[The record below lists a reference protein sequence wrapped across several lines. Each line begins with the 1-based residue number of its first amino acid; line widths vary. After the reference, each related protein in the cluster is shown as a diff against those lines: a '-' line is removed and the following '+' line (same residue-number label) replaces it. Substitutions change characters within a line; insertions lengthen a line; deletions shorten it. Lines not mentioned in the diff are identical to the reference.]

1 MSVDF
6 DATRRRLIGAA
17 TLTALLSVTRLGHA
31 AGARQIIAVRVW
43 PSSTYTRIT
52 LESPEPLHFKQFTM
66 KNPERLVVD
75 IEGVQLNTVLKSL
88 DSKVGGEDP
97 YIKTARA
104 GQFNP
109 TTVRVVLDL
118 KTQVE
123 PQVFMLPPVAEYKH
137 RLVMDIYPSASNDPL
152 LALLNDYNQGKLDK
166 DMQPPK
172 NDKADKAD
180 KAEKPEKTDKTDKT
194 DKAEKTDKHHG
205 KDNKDNKDSKDS
217 HADSDEPP
225 SKPGKKPSRSNRPI
239 VVVLDPGHGGEDPGA
254 VGPSGAK
261 EKVVVLQIAKRL
273 KRKLEAHPNMRVF
286 LTRDEDVFIPLGV
299 RVAKARKL
307 NADLFVSIHADAF
320 INSSARG
327 SSVFALSEKGAT
339 STAARYLAKTQNEA
353 DLIGG
358 VKFNVKDKYLAH
370 TLFDLTQTATIA
382 DSLKLGKYM
391 LGQLGEINRLHR
403 NEVEQ
408 AGFAVLKAPDI
419 PSVLVETAF
428 ISNPAEEAKLTNS
441 NHQDK
446 IADAMMDGIRQYFA
460 KNPALARV

>member
-1 MSVDF
+1 M
-6 DATRRRLIGAA
+6 
-17 TLTALLSVTRLGHA
+17 GHA
-31 AGARQIIAVRVW
+31 AGARQIVAVRVW

-52 LESPEPLHFKQFTM
+52 LESPEPLRFKHFTM
-66 KNPERLVVD
+66 KDPERLVVD
-75 IEGVQLNTVLKSL
+75 IDGVQLNSALKSL
-88 DSKVGGEDP
+88 DGKVGDDDP

-118 KTQVE
+118 KTKIE
-123 PQVFMLPPVAEYKH
+123 PQVFLLPPVAEYKH
-137 RLVMDIYPSASNDPL
+137 RLVIDLYPSASNDPL
-152 LALLNDYNQGKLDK
+152 LALFNDYNQGKLDDKPAKKPEKTDKHADAQDK
-166 DMQPPK
+166 DK
-172 NDKADKAD
+172 DSKADKHDKADKAD
-180 KAEKPEKTDKTDKT
+180 KSEKTEKADKNAARDS
-194 DKAEKTDKHHG
+194 
-205 KDNKDNKDSKDS
+205 SKDS
-217 HADSDEPP
+217 ADDSAGK
-225 SKPGKKPSRSNRPI
+225 SSGKKSSRNGRPI
-239 VVVLDPGHGGEDPGA
+239 TIVLDPGHGGEDPGA

-261 EKVVVLQIAKRL
+261 EKVVVLQIAKKL
-273 KRKLEAHPNMRVF
+273 KRRIEAQSNMRVF

-299 RVAKARKL
+299 RVAKARKV
-307 NADLFVSIHADAF
+307 NADLFISIHADAF

-339 STAARYLAKTQNEA
+339 STAARYLAKNQNEA

-358 VKFNVKDKYLAH
+358 VKLNVKDKYLAH

-382 DSLKLGKYM
+382 DSLKIGKQM
-391 LGQLGEINRLHR
+391 LRQLGEINRLHR

-441 NHQDK
+441 SHQDK
-446 IADAMMDGIRQYFA
+446 IADALFDGIRQYFA

>member
-31 AGARQIIAVRVW
+31 AGGARQIIAVRVW

-75 IEGVQLNTVLKSL
+75 IEGVQLNSVLKSL

-152 LALLNDYNQGKLDK
+152 LALLNDFNQGKLDK
-166 DMQPPK
+166 DMHPPK
-172 NDKADKAD
+172 NDKGD
-180 KAEKPEKTDKTDKT
+180 KAEKPEKTDKTDKADKP
-194 DKAEKTDKHHG
+194 DKADKNHG
-205 KDNKDNKDSKDS
+205 KDNKDT
-217 HADSDEPP
+217 HADSEEPP

-428 ISNPAEEAKLTNS
+428 ISNPAEEAKLTNT